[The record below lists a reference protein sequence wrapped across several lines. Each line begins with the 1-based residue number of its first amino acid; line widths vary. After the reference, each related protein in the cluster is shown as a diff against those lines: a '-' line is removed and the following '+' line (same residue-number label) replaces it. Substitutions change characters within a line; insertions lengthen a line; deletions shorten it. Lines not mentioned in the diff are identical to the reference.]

1 MNIFYLIELKSV
13 FLQKQFDPVWPEAA
27 NQPAT
32 AHLDPATLIVIV
44 AHLHISMLRMSARN

>member
-27 NQPAT
+27 MLPQ
-32 AHLDPATLIVIV
+32 
-44 AHLHISMLRMSARN
+44 HI